1 MGTAA
6 RGKSRSLVRRRAHA
20 GRHDLDTARWMIG
33 EIDEVTAEACGQSL
47 RAGPTI
53 RLRRE
58 NGSRGVSYELME
70 AV

>member
-1 MGTAA
+1 
-6 RGKSRSLVRRRAHA
+6 
-20 GRHDLDTARWMIG
+20 MIG

-58 NGSRGVSYELME
+58 NGSRGVSYELLE